1 MTGPPSGES
10 ARIDAR
16 LEENFG
22 LVIGALE
29 KQQATARVMQ
39 EVLRMILERLM
50 PGESEGPTMGELLA
64 QLIERVG
71 NVGQRAKRILTKLEA
86 IGQDLPANIVMLLN
100 EERGP
105 PAGEGS

>member
-1 MTGPPSGES
+1 MAEPSAS
-10 ARIDAR
+10 ALAR
-16 LEENFG
+16 TEARVEGNFG
-22 LVIGALE
+22 LMLAGME
-29 KQQATARVMQ
+29 KQQGTARLMQ
-39 EVLRMILERLM
+39 ETLKMILERLT

-64 QLIERVG
+64 QLIEVVG
-71 NVGQRAKRILTKLEA
+71 NVDQRARRILTRLEA